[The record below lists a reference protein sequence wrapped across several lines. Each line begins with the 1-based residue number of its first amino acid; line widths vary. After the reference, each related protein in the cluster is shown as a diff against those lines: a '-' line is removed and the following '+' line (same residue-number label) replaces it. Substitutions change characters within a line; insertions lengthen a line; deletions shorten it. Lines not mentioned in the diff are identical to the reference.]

1 MALEAVMIPE
11 LRTIPFKLVP
21 RKQGRRKLEDNEI
34 EGHASVFGVVDSF
47 NTRIVK
53 GAFRKSIKEKF
64 DIGKIK
70 FLFNHFT
77 SQMPGK
83 LTDLR
88 EDKEGLFF
96 RAVFSD
102 TALGRDTITLVR
114 DEALTDLSIGFNI
127 VKFGDFDEDEG
138 VQDIR
143 EVNLW
148 EISIVTFG
156 SNAEAMIEDFRTGGD
171 PEQNVTAQLYDELR
185 ASRAQFMMQGI
196 QLEALQESVLELQV
210 TQHDE
215 ETSTEETSEDSEDSE
230 EETKDDTNTVD
241 DTNRSS
247 ENEEENQEEMPSLD
261 DARAIARARQ
271 GEALT
276 SGAATLS

>member
-1 MALEAVMIPE
+1 MGFEPVMIPE
-11 LRTIPFKLVP
+11 LRTIPFELIP
-21 RKQGRRKLEDNEI
+21 RKQGRRKLDDNEI
-34 EGHASVFGVVDSF
+34 EGHASVFGVKDSF
-47 NTRIVK
+47 GTRLLK

-64 DIGKIK
+64 DAGKIK

-88 EDKEGLFF
+88 EDKDGLFF
-96 RAVFSD
+96 RAAFSD

-127 VKFGDFDEDEG
+127 VKLGDFDEEEG
-138 VQDIR
+138 IQDIR

-156 SNAEAMIEDFRTGGD
+156 SNAEAMIEDFRAGE

-185 ASRAQFMMQGI
+185 ASRAQFMMQGV
-196 QLEALQESVLELQV
+196 QLEQLQDSVLELQV
-210 TQHDE
+210 NQHDE
-215 ETSTEETSEDSEDSE
+215 ETSDEETSEDSENSKGDTE
-230 EETKDDTNTVD
+230 DDTTNVD

-247 ENEEENQEEMPSLD
+247 ENEEENQEEASILD